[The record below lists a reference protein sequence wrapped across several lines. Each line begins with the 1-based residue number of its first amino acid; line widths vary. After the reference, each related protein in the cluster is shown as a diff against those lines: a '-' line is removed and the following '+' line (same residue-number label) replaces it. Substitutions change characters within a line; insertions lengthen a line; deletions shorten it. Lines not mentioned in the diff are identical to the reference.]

1 MALKQQR
8 QAVSSPASS
17 DSEGLLVGAGFPI
30 EAEQQLDTATIDS
43 GVVEPQQEPPEA
55 DRMTQQQSGMAN
67 AKSTAVNRNVQDE
80 WRTDIS
86 LRYDP
91 QRYGARVVLIN
102 SERGS
107 VPEGPRAVI
116 RAGTA
121 VA

>member
-1 MALKQQR
+1 M
-8 QAVSSPASS
+8 
-17 DSEGLLVGAGFPI
+17 GAGFPI

-43 GVVEPQQEPPEA
+43 WVVEPQQETPEA

-67 AKSTAVNRNVQDE
+67 ANSTAVSRNDQDE
-80 WRTDIS
+80 WRKDIS

-91 QRYGARVVLIN
+91 QHYGARVVLIK

-116 RAGTA
+116 RVGTA